1 MPGLRAGSHCS
12 MADTRARW
20 RDLAPRLASAM
31 VMAPLGLL
39 AIWAGGVTWQLV
51 LTALALITMLEWA
64 SLCGARPM
72 TRLAQAM
79 AGALLA
85 ALICHVALRSLPNT
99 LIVQDFPKGFLA
111 AAIPFGVVGLA
122 ALWLMPTSR
131 TLALGMAYVGLG
143 YASLLVMREAAG
155 GLGLIL
161 FVMIVVWSNDIGAYL
176 AGRLIGGPKLAPAL
190 SPGKTWAGA
199 IGGFTLSI
207 AAGWV
212 LVLFLQQ
219 PHPSPPGA
227 ILQAAALSLAAQAGD
242 LLESALKRH
251 YGKKDS
257 GSLIPGHGGLL
268 DRVDGLLGAASAAML
283 LTLAS
288 YLLFGADAW
297 S

>member
-1 MPGLRAGSHCS
+1 MISSRPSVPDR
-12 MADTRARW
+12 RARW
-20 RDLAPRLASAM
+20 RDLAPRFASAM

-39 AIWAGGVTWQLV
+39 AIWAGGLIWQFV
-51 LTALALITMLEWA
+51 LTALALVTMLEWA

-72 TRLAQAM
+72 TRLAQVT
-79 AGALLA
+79 AGTLVLSLACHIAFRSFGNALILQDFSGGLLA
-85 ALICHVALRSLPNT
+85 AAL
-99 LIVQDFPKGFLA
+99 
-111 AAIPFGVVGLA
+111 PFGVVLLV

-131 TLALGMAYVGLG
+131 ALALGMAYVGLG
-143 YASLLVMREAAG
+143 WASLLVMREAAG

-176 AGRLIGGPKLAPAL
+176 AGRLIGGPRLAPAL

-199 IGGFTLSI
+199 IGGFTASI
-207 AAGWV
+207 ACGWL
-212 LVLFLQQ
+212 LVAYLPT
-219 PHPSPPGA
+219 PHPTQSGA
-227 ILQAAALSLAAQAGD
+227 VLQAAILACAAQAGD

-268 DRVDGLLGAASAAML
+268 DRVDGLLAAASAAML

-288 YLLFGADAW
+288 YVLFGADAW